1 MLSRWIENQ
10 IWLGAAQAG
19 VTMVAAL
26 LVVWLTGR
34 LKLGLK
40 KDILISLFRGVA
52 QIVLVG
58 FLLTVIFSADLWI
71 AVPVILVMIVAGS
84 AMTIQRVRNI
94 PNALKISF
102 VGITAGA
109 GTVIAVMTFLGVIE
123 QDLTSIIPI
132 GSMMVYGAM
141 NTNAL
146 MMERFRSE
154 LTSHAGQIEAGLA
167 LGASPEQVV
176 RPYTRRAV
184 TAALT
189 PNING
194 LRSLGIVWIPGAM
207 AGMVLSGAN
216 PAYAG
221 FYQFVVSGSIF
232 VTAGI
237 TVLISMVLLRK
248 QVFSP
253 AEQLLLRS
261 ESYGRY
267 Q

>member
-1 MLSRWIENQ
+1 MLSRWIDNQ
-10 IWLGAAQAG
+10 VWLGAAQAG

-40 KDILISLFRGVA
+40 KDILISLARGIA

-58 FLLTVIFSADLWI
+58 FLLTVIFSAEMWI
-71 AVPVILVMIVAGS
+71 AIPVILVMIIAGS
-84 AMTIQRVRNI
+84 VMTINRVRNI
-94 PNALKISF
+94 PNALKISLA
-102 VGITAGA
+102 GITVGS
-109 GTVIAVMTFLGVIE
+109 GLVITVMTMLGVIQ

-146 MMERFRSE
+146 MMERFRAE
-154 LTSHAGQIEAGLA
+154 VAAHVGQIEAGLA
-167 LGASPEQVV
+167 LGASPEQVI

-184 TAALT
+184 TSALT

-207 AGMVLSGAN
+207 AGMVLSGEN

-237 TVLISMVLLRK
+237 TVLISVILLGK

-253 AEQLLLRS
+253 AEQLLLRA
-261 ESYGRY
+261 E
-267 Q
+267 

>member
-1 MLSRWIENQ
+1 MLSRWIEHQ
-10 IWLGAAQAG
+10 VWLGAAQAG
-19 VTMVAAL
+19 ITMLAAL
-26 LVVWLTGR
+26 AVVWLTGR

-40 KDILISLFRGVA
+40 KEILISLVRGVA

-71 AVPVILVMIVAGS
+71 AIPVILAMIIAGS
-84 AMTIQRVRNI
+84 LMTIQRVKDI
-94 PNALKISF
+94 PNALKISL
-102 VGITAGA
+102 VGITVGA
-109 GTVIAVMTFLGVIE
+109 GVVISVMTFLGVIK

-154 LTSHAGQIEAGLA
+154 LTAHAGQIEAGLA

-207 AGMVLSGAN
+207 AGMILTGEN

-237 TVLISMVLLRK
+237 TVLISMVLLRN
-248 QVFSP
+248 QVFSR

-261 ESYGRY
+261 EADG
-267 Q
+267 

>member
-1 MLSRWIENQ
+1 MLSRWIEHQ
-10 IWLGAAQAG
+10 VWLGAAQAG

-26 LVVWLTGR
+26 VVVWLTGR
-34 LKLGLK
+34 LKLGMK
-40 KDILISLFRGVA
+40 KEILISLGRGVV

-58 FLLTVIFSADLWI
+58 FLLTVIFSADMWI
-71 AVPVILVMIVAGS
+71 AVPVILVMIAAGS
-84 AMTIQRVRNI
+84 VMTIQRVRDI
-94 PNALKISF
+94 PNALKISAL
-102 VGITAGA
+102 GITAGA
-109 GTVIAVMTFLGVIE
+109 GLVITLMTFLGVIK

-154 LTSHAGQIEAGLA
+154 LTAHAGQIEAGLA

-176 RPYTRRAV
+176 SPYTRRAV

-207 AGMVLSGAN
+207 AGVGLTGEN

-232 VTAGI
+232 VTAVI
-237 TVLISMVLLRK
+237 TVLVSIILLRK

-253 AEQLLLRS
+253 AEQLLLRA
-261 ESYGRY
+261 EDG

>member
-1 MLSRWIENQ
+1 MLSRWIEHQ
-10 IWLGAAQAG
+10 VWLGAAQAS
-19 VTMVAAL
+19 VTMFAAL
-26 LVVWLTGR
+26 LVVWLTTR
-34 LKLGLK
+34 LKLGLRR
-40 KDILISLFRGVA
+40 DILVSLGRGVM

-58 FLLTVIFSADLWI
+58 FLLTFIFSADLWMAI
-71 AVPVILVMIVAGS
+71 PVIFVMMVAGS
-84 AMTIQRVRNI
+84 VMTVRRVHNI
-94 PNALKISF
+94 PNALRISF
-102 VGITAGA
+102 IGIAAGA
-109 GTVIAVMTFLGVIE
+109 GSVILVMTFLGVIN

-154 LTSHAGQIEAGLA
+154 VTAHAGQIEAGLA
-167 LGASPEQVV
+167 LGASPELVI
-176 RPYTRRAV
+176 RPYARRAV

-207 AGMVLSGAN
+207 AGMVLSGQN

-237 TVLISMVLLRK
+237 TVLISIVLLRK
-248 QVFSP
+248 QVFSK

-261 ESYGRY
+261 EEVD
-267 Q
+267 

>member
-1 MLSRWIENQ
+1 MLSRWIDNQ
-10 IWLGAAQAG
+10 VWLGAAQAG
-19 VTMVAAL
+19 VTMIAAL
-26 LVVWLTGR
+26 LVVWLTGH

-40 KDILISLFRGVA
+40 KDILIALSRGVA

-58 FLLTVIFSADLWI
+58 FLLTVIFGAELWI
-71 AVPVILVMIVAGS
+71 SIPVILVMIAAASV
-84 AMTIQRVRNI
+84 MTIKRVGNL

-102 VGITAGA
+102 LGITTGA
-109 GTVIAVMTFLGVIE
+109 SLVIGVMTFLGVIE

-154 LTSHAGQIEAGLA
+154 VGSHAGQIEAGLA
-167 LGASPEQVV
+167 LGASPERVIQ
-176 RPYTRRAV
+176 PYARRAV
-184 TAALT
+184 TSALT

-207 AGMVLSGAN
+207 AGMVLAGEN

-237 TVLISMVLLRK
+237 TVLISIILFRK
-248 QVFSP
+248 QVFSK

-261 ESYGRY
+261 EEEH
-267 Q
+267 

>member
-10 IWLGAAQAG
+10 VWLGAAQAG

-34 LKLGLK
+34 LRLGLK
-40 KDILISLFRGVA
+40 KDILVALVRGVA

-58 FLLTVIFSADLWI
+58 FLLIIIFSADLWI
-71 AVPVILVMIVAGS
+71 AIPVILIMIVTAS
-84 AMTIQRVRNI
+84 VMTIKRVSQI
-94 PNALKISF
+94 PNALRISF
-102 VGITAGA
+102 LGITTGA
-109 GTVIAVMTFLGVIE
+109 GLVIGVMTFLGVIE

-154 LTSHAGQIEAGLA
+154 VGSHVGQIEAGLA
-167 LGASPEQVV
+167 LGAAPEQVI
-176 RPYTRRAV
+176 RPYARRAV
-184 TAALT
+184 TSALT

-207 AGMVLSGAN
+207 AGMVLAGEN

-237 TVLISMVLLRK
+237 TVLISMILLRK
-248 QVFSP
+248 QVFSK

-261 ESYGRY
+261 EAEN
-267 Q
+267 

>member
-1 MLSRWIENQ
+1 
-10 IWLGAAQAG
+10 
-19 VTMVAAL
+19 V
-26 LVVWLTGR
+26 
-34 LKLGLK
+34 
-40 KDILISLFRGVA
+40 
-52 QIVLVG
+52 
-58 FLLTVIFSADLWI
+58 
-71 AVPVILVMIVAGS
+71 
-84 AMTIQRVRNI
+84 MTIRRVRNI
-94 PNALKISF
+94 PHALRISF
-102 VGITAGA
+102 IGITAGA
-109 GTVIAVMTFLGVIE
+109 GLVITVMTFMGVIN

-154 LTSHAGQIEAGLA
+154 VTAHVGQIEAGLA
-167 LGASPEQVV
+167 LGASPEQVI
-176 RPYTRRAV
+176 RPYTRRAIS
-184 TAALT
+184 AALT

-207 AGMVLSGAN
+207 AGMVLSGQN

-237 TVLISMVLLRK
+237 TVLISIVLLRS
-248 QVFSP
+248 QVFST

-261 ESYGRY
+261 EEEH
-267 Q
+267 

>member
-1 MLSRWIENQ
+1 MLARWIDNQ
-10 IWLGAAQAG
+10 VWLGAAQAG
-19 VTMVAAL
+19 VTMLAAL

-34 LKLGLK
+34 MKLGLQK
-40 KDILISLFRGVA
+40 EILISLARGVG

-71 AVPVILVMIVAGS
+71 AIPVILVMISAGS
-84 AMTIQRVRNI
+84 VMTIRRVRNI
-94 PNALKISF
+94 PHALRISF
-102 VGITAGA
+102 IGIAAGA
-109 GTVIAVMTFLGVIE
+109 GLVITVMTLMGVIK

-154 LTSHAGQIEAGLA
+154 VTAHVGQIEAGLA
-167 LGASPEQVV
+167 LGASPEQVIQ
-176 RPYTRRAV
+176 PYSRRAIS
-184 TAALT
+184 AALT

-207 AGMVLSGAN
+207 AGMVLSGQN

-237 TVLISMVLLRK
+237 TVLISIVLLRS
-248 QVFSP
+248 QVFSA

-261 ESYGRY
+261 ESDH
-267 Q
+267 

>member
-1 MLSRWIENQ
+1 MLSRWIDNQ
-10 IWLGAAQAG
+10 VWLGAAQAG
-19 VTMVAAL
+19 VTMIAAL
-26 LVVWLTGR
+26 MVVWLTSQ

-40 KDILISLFRGVA
+40 KDILIALSRGVA

-58 FLLTVIFSADLWI
+58 FLLTVIFGADLWI
-71 AVPVILVMIVAGS
+71 SIPVILVMIAAASV
-84 AMTIQRVRNI
+84 MTVKRVSNI
-94 PNALKISF
+94 PNALKISLL
-102 VGITAGA
+102 GITTGA
-109 GTVIAVMTFLGVIE
+109 GLVIGVMTFLGVIE

-154 LTSHAGQIEAGLA
+154 VGAHVGQIEAGLA
-167 LGASPEQVV
+167 LGASPERVIQ
-176 RPYTRRAV
+176 PYARRAV
-184 TAALT
+184 TSALT

-207 AGMVLSGAN
+207 AGMVLAGEN

-237 TVLISMVLLRK
+237 TVLISIVLLRS
-248 QVFSP
+248 QVFSK

-261 ESYGRY
+261 EEEH
-267 Q
+267 

>member
-10 IWLGAAQAG
+10 VWLGLAQAG
-19 VTMVAAL
+19 ITMVAAL
-26 LVVWLTGR
+26 LVVWVTDR

-40 KDILISLFRGVA
+40 KDILVSLGRGIA

-71 AVPVILVMIVAGS
+71 AIPVILGMIAAASV
-84 AMTIQRVRNI
+84 MTIQRVKHI
-94 PNALKISF
+94 PNALWISLA
-102 VGITAGA
+102 GIAAGA
-109 GTVIAVMTFLGVIE
+109 GLVISVMTFLGVIE
-123 QDLTSIIPI
+123 QALTSIIPI

-146 MMERFRSE
+146 MIERFRSE
-154 LTSHAGQIEAGLA
+154 VTSHVGQIEAGLA
-167 LGASPEQVV
+167 LGASPEQVI

-184 TAALT
+184 SAALT

-207 AGMVLSGAN
+207 AGMVLSGQN

-232 VTAGI
+232 VTASI
-237 TVLISMVLLRK
+237 TVLISIVLLRK
-248 QVFSP
+248 QVFSK
-253 AEQLLLRS
+253 AEQLLLRA
-261 ESYGRY
+261 EEEV
-267 Q
+267 